1 MSLIKLNR
9 RRFPWLNDG
18 VPSWLDADEFLADDF
33 FLNERNV
40 PAMNVKENK
49 TNFEIELAIP
59 GFSKNEIEVVL
70 ENDLLQVSAK
80 KSEEK
85 KEDKEGYSRKEFS
98 YNQFERKLQLPV
110 SVDSS
115 EKVKAVYNN
124 GILKLE
130 LLKKEEAKT
139 TPKKLIQ
146 VN

>member
-1 MSLIKLNR
+1 MSLVKLNR
-9 RRFPWLNDG
+9 RRFPWINDG
-18 VPSWLDADEFLADDF
+18 VPSWLDADEFFADDF
-33 FLNERNV
+33 FQTERNV

-49 TNFEIELAIP
+49 TNFEIELAVP
-59 GFSKNEIEVVL
+59 GFSKKEIEVVL
-70 ENDLLQVSAK
+70 ENDLLKVSAK

-98 YNQFERKLQLPV
+98 YNQFERSLQLPNTI
-110 SVDSS
+110 DPATG
-115 EKVKAVYNN
+115 VKAVYNN

-130 LLKKEEAKT
+130 LLKKKETKV